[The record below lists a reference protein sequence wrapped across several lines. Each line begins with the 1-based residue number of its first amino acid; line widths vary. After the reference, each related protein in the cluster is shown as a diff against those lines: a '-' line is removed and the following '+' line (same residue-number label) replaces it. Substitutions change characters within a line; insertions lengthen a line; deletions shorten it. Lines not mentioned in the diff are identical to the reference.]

1 MNIEIFLSKLLS
13 FNNIHEE
20 IKMGKFN
27 KHQGD
32 RERFGKCDIC
42 LEYIPV
48 EYYFGVGDTIVC
60 YECGTEYTISSK
72 NPVRLAM
79 VEDRYGADD
88 YFGELLFDDN

>member
-1 MNIEIFLSKLLS
+1 MNIDRLSAKLLS
-13 FNNIHEE
+13 VNNNHEE
-20 IKMGKFN
+20 NDMGKFN

-32 RERFGKCDIC
+32 RERFGKCEIC

-60 YECGTEYTISSK
+60 YECGTEYTITSK

-79 VEDRYGADD
+79 VEDRYDSDD
-88 YFGELLFDDN
+88 YFGELLFDDY